1 MRHAKRTDRNHA
13 EIRDGLRADGWDV
26 LDLSDVGGG
35 VPDLCVRHPEG
46 QIPLFLEVKDG
57 SKPPSA
63 RALTEAEKTWHRF
76 CGYITTTVLSLEGA
90 RNACKTLLGKP
101 PIDKQE

>member
-1 MRHAKRTDRNHA
+1 MRHAKRVDANHA

-35 VPDLCVRHPEG
+35 VPDLCVANPQG
-46 QIPLFLEVKDG
+46 FLPLFLEVKDG

-63 RALTEAEKTWHRF
+63 RKLTDAETDWRVF
-76 CGYITTTVLSLEGA
+76 CGAITETVLSMEEARKACEGH
-90 RNACKTLLGKP
+90 LGKP